1 MEIGEVGRVG
11 IKDSNSILGTGTG
24 SAVGT
29 NKWPKD
35 GGAGNRSGGQ
45 NRLKV
50 RNICTVS
57 GAVVLVMQTIN
68 EVDDAA
74 T

>member
-1 MEIGEVGRVG
+1 MGRVG
-11 IKDSNSILGTGTG
+11 IKDSNSILGAGPE

-50 RNICTVS
+50 RNIRAVS

-68 EVDDAA
+68 KVNDAA